1 MTLSI
6 DDIAS
11 MAGENNLAIAQTV
24 NAALEL
30 EQLAAR
36 GISRAAITLHV
47 GPGTFLPV
55 RVEDVDQHKMWP
67 ERFEVPADPGGR
79 QPEQAAQRGGG
90 HRAPLGHRS
99 EDSRTGAR
107 LLLGMPFGR
116 LDNHNVSMS

>member
-1 MTLSI
+1 MGGQVVVTGSQGRVPGLG
-6 DDIAS
+6 DDPFARRTTPP
-11 MAGENNLAIAQTV
+11 ATGGGRDRVVFGDGAVFGE
-24 NAALEL
+24 
-30 EQLAAR
+30 
-36 GISRAAITLHV
+36 G
-47 GPGTFLPV
+47 
-55 RVEDVDQHKMWP
+55 
-67 ERFEVPADPGGR
+67 FEVPADPGGR